1 MLRVWAY
8 RAQLGTPNADEAVVG
23 LMARHVLD
31 GELTVFYWGQAYG
44 GTQEVLLTAPLF
56 SAFDSSWL
64 LLRLVSIVLGAV
76 AALLVWRVGLRTLG
90 EPAATAAGLVFWLW
104 PPFTLVALTHSQGF
118 YASNVVYCALLLLL
132 ALRVV
137 ERPERGRIAVLG
149 LVLGLAFWQ
158 TAQIVPVAAG
168 VIAWTIWKAPR
179 ALRELPVAL
188 AAALAGAL
196 PWLLWNLD
204 HGWESLAQPDYGD
217 KLQSLRLLASP
228 TLPMMVGLRAPF
240 SAELLLPAALTYL
253 LYVALVVLFVVG
265 AIRTRRRTVSLLY
278 TVAAVFPFVYALAPK
293 TSLALGTPRFI
304 VVLTPVLALLLAQV
318 ATTYARAVA
327 VVLLVTVVSVVTIER
342 MDDWFSGTP
351 RAITH
356 EIGLG
361 PRHTLQWVP
370 RDLGPLVDTLDE
382 LGIDHVYA
390 EYWLA
395 YRLAF
400 DTRERI
406 VAVEN
411 PFDDVTVVDGLAVP
425 GEAEVV
431 RYEQYDHA
439 VRRARAGYVFYEQ
452 ILDTIPIVPE
462 LERAGYTRH
471 DVGSYVVFAPPAR

>member
-1 MLRVWAY
+1 MSTLTTDRIEKRIRLRHPRSRVWKA
-8 RAQLGTPNADEAVVG
+8 
-23 LMARHVLD
+23 
-31 GELTVFYWGQAYG
+31 LTDS
-44 GTQEVLLTAPLF
+44 QEF
-56 SAFDSSWL
+56 GKWF
-64 LLRLVSIVLGAV
+64 GAV
-76 AALLVWRVGLRTLG
+76 FTEPFRPCARLRG
-90 EPAATAAGLVFWLW
+90 KATHPGYEH
-104 PPFTLVALTHSQGF
+104 LTM
-118 YASNVVYCALLLLL
+118 
-132 ALRVV
+132 
-137 ERPERGRIAVLG
+137 
-149 LVLGLAFWQ
+149 
-158 TAQIVPVAAG
+158 
-168 VIAWTIWKAPR
+168 
-179 ALRELPVAL
+179 
-188 AAALAGAL
+188 
-196 PWLLWNLD
+196 D
-204 HGWESLAQPDYGD
+204 
-217 KLQSLRLLASP
+217 
-228 TLPMMVGLRAPF
+228 
-240 SAELLLPAALTYL
+240 
-253 LYVALVVLFVVG
+253 
-265 AIRTRRRTVSLLY
+265 
-278 TVAAVFPFVYALAPK
+278 
-293 TSLALGTPRFI
+293 
-304 VVLTPVLALLLAQV
+304 
-318 ATTYARAVA
+318 
-327 VVLLVTVVSVVTIER
+327 VTIER

-361 PRHTLQWVP
+361 PRHTLQWMP